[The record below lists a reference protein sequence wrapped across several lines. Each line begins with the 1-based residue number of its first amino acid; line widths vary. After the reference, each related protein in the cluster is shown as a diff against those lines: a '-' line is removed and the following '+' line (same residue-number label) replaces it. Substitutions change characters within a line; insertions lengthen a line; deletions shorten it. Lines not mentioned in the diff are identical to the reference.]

1 QGDSITQGYM
11 GLDSGFNLGAW
22 RFRHR
27 GNLNY
32 RESLGTHY
40 QSIQTSVQRSL
51 APIKSQ
57 LTAGEF
63 FTDGTVLESVGLRGV
78 RLSSDDRMYPESQ
91 RGYAPTVRGIAS
103 SNARASIRSHGLVI
117 YQPTVAPGEFQ
128 IDRLYTPGYGGA
140 LEVVVTAADGS
151 THTSRGPF
159 SAPVHA
165 LRAGTQCY
173 GME

>member
-1 QGDSITQGYM
+1 AQARLQESPCMRLPDLIPDSRAEFDNGEQRLDLSIPQIWLNRSARGYVDPKYWNEGITAGMVRYNGNIYRYGSRQGDSITQGYM

-78 RLSSDDRMYPESQ
+78 RLSSDDRMYPES
-91 RGYAPTVRGIAS
+91 
-103 SNARASIRSHGLVI
+103 
-117 YQPTVAPGEFQ
+117 
-128 IDRLYTPGYGGA
+128 
-140 LEVVVTAADGS
+140 
-151 THTSRGPF
+151 
-159 SAPVHA
+159 
-165 LRAGTQCY
+165 
-173 GME
+173 